1 MSVQRPDAEAI
12 GVAAEHFGLHLDAP
26 AREEFVGLVDGAL
39 GSYDVVEELY
49 AASVAPVTPAREYV
63 AELDGKSNPLGAWYV
78 TTSVTADAPSDT
90 RLAGRRVAIKDNV
103 ALAGV
108 PMMNG
113 SRTLEGF
120 TPSRDAT
127 VVSRLLDAGAEI
139 AGKAVCEDLCF
150 SGSSFTPASGPVRNP
165 WDLSR
170 EAGGSSGGSA
180 ALVANG
186 DVDLAIGGDQGGS
199 IRIPA
204 SFCGVVG
211 HKPTFGLV
219 PYTGAFPIERTID
232 HVGPIARTVADAALM
247 LSVIA
252 GYDGRDPRQPES
264 VSAADY
270 LSSLGDG
277 VEGMRIGVVAEG
289 FGHEASQAAVDDT
302 VQTAAQRFTEAGA
315 VVEQVSIQ
323 WHRDAFHVWNVIA
336 TDGGAYQMLDGNGY
350 GLNAGGL
357 YDPEQMEYFAEHRIA
372 HADALSETVKLV
384 ALCGHHGVTALGGS
398 SYGKAR
404 NLVPLARAA
413 YDAALQTY
421 DVLVMP
427 TLPYVASEL
436 PDPSIDRAT
445 YLTKALGMIANTA
458 PLDVTGHPAL
468 SVPAGLVDGLPV
480 GMMIIGK
487 HHDDATVLR
496 VGQTYEHLTGGFPT
510 PSSQRAGTMGSQF
523 APA

>member
-1 MSVQRPDAEAI
+1 MTVQRPGPDSI
-12 GVAAEHFGLHLDAP
+12 GSAAEHFGITLDAS
-26 AREEFVGLVDGAL
+26 ARDEFAGLVDGAL
-39 GSYDVVEELY
+39 GSYDVVDDLY
-49 AASVAPVTPAREYV
+49 AHSVAPVPPQRDHTPAQVGE
-63 AELDGKSNPLGAWYV
+63 SNPLGAWYV
-78 TTSVTADAPSDT
+78 NTSISAESPSDT

-103 ALAGV
+103 AVAGV

-113 SRTLEGF
+113 SRSLEGF
-120 TPSRDAT
+120 VPLRDAT

-139 AGKAVCEDLCF
+139 VGKAVCEDLCF

-165 WDLSR
+165 WDPSR

-199 IRIPA
+199 IRIPS

-232 HVGPIARTVADAALM
+232 HVGPITRTVADAALM

-252 GYDGRDPRQPES
+252 GSDGLDPRQPES
-264 VSAADY
+264 IAAADY
-270 LSSLGDG
+270 ASGIDGG
-277 VEGMRIGVVAEG
+277 VEGLRIGVVAEG
-289 FGHEASQAAVDDT
+289 FGHDTSQLSVDST
-302 VQTAAQRFTEAGA
+302 VQDAARRFAEIGA
-315 VVEQVSIQ
+315 VVEQISIP

-350 GLNAGGL
+350 GMNVGGL
-357 YDPEQMEYFAEHRIA
+357 YDPEQMAYFAKRRTEY
-372 HADALSETVKLV
+372 ADALSETVKLV
-384 ALCGHHGVTALGGS
+384 ALCGYHGVANLGGA

-413 YDAALQTY
+413 YDTALQDY

-427 TLPYVASEL
+427 TLPYVATEL
-436 PDPSIDRAT
+436 PGPDVDRTT
-445 YLTKALGMIANTA
+445 YVTKALGMIANTA

-487 HHDDATVLR
+487 HFDDGTVLR
-496 VGQTYEHLTGGFPT
+496 VGHSFEQLVGGFPA
-510 PSSQRAGTMGSQF
+510 PRSSSVATVS
-523 APA
+523 

>member
-1 MSVQRPDAEAI
+1 MTVQRPTPDDI
-12 GVAAEHFGLHLDAP
+12 GRAAEHFGLTLNDEG
-26 AREEFVGLVDGAL
+26 RTEFAGLVDGAL
-39 GSYDVVEELY
+39 GSYDAVDDLY
-49 AASVAPVTPAREYV
+49 ATNAAPTAPTREYEL
-63 AELDGKSNPLGAWYV
+63 AETGESNPLGAWYAR
-78 TTSVTADAPSDT
+78 TSISADSPSDT

-103 ALAGV
+103 AVAGV

-120 TPSRDAT
+120 IPSRDAT
-127 VVSRLLDAGAEI
+127 VVTRLLDAGAEI
-139 AGKAVCEDLCF
+139 AGKSVCEDLCF

-165 WDLSR
+165 WDPTR
-170 EAGGSSGGSA
+170 EAGGSSGGSG

-232 HVGPIARTVADAALM
+232 HVGPITRTVADAALM
-247 LSVIA
+247 LSVLA
-252 GYDGRDPRQPES
+252 GVDGDDPRQPES
-264 VSAADY
+264 LAAKNY
-270 LSSLGDG
+270 TEGLDG
-277 VEGMRIGVVAEG
+277 GVDGLRIGVVTEG
-289 FGHEASQAAVDDT
+289 FGHEVSQAEVDEL
-302 VQTAAQRFTEAGA
+302 VRAAAHGFATHGA
-315 VVEQVSIQ
+315 VVEEVSIP
-323 WHRDAFHVWNVIA
+323 WHRHAFHVWNVIA

-357 YDPEQMEYFAEHRIA
+357 YDPEQMAFFGRGRID
-372 HADALSETVKLV
+372 HADDLSETVKLV
-384 ALCGHHGVTALGGS
+384 ALCGYHGVTALGAS

-404 NLVPLARAA
+404 NLVPAARAA
-413 YDAALQTY
+413 YDDALRTY

-436 PDPSIDRAT
+436 PEPGIDRGT
-445 YLTKALGMIANTA
+445 YLAKALGMIANTA
-458 PLDVTGHPAL
+458 PFDVTGHPAL
-468 SVPAGLVDGLPV
+468 SVPAGLVDGLPA

-487 HHDDATVLR
+487 HFDDATVLR
-496 VGQTYEHLTGGFPT
+496 VGHAFESLSGGFPAPPVT
-510 PSSQRAGTMGSQF
+510 STVSPEL

>member
-1 MSVQRPDAEAI
+1 MAVLRPDGNDI
-12 GVAAEHFGLHLDAP
+12 SAAAAHFGLTLTRADCD
-26 AREEFVGLVDGAL
+26 EFAALVDGAL
-39 GSYDVVEELY
+39 GSYDVVDDLY
-49 AASVAPVTPAREYV
+49 EASAAPVAPARTYDVVPPGE
-63 AELDGKSNPLGAWYV
+63 SNPLGAWYV
-78 TTSVTADAPSDT
+78 RTALTEDAPGDT

-103 ALAGV
+103 AVAGV

-113 SRTLEGF
+113 SRSLEGF
-120 TPSRDAT
+120 VPARDAT
-127 VVSRLLDAGAEI
+127 VVTKLLDAGAEI

-165 WDLSR
+165 WDRDR

-204 SFCGVVG
+204 SFCGIVG

-232 HVGPIARTVADAALM
+232 HVGPITRTVADAALV

-252 GYDGRDPRQPES
+252 GRDGLDPRQPD
-264 VSAADY
+264 AITPADY
-270 LSSLGDG
+270 LSGIADG
-277 VEGMRIGVVAEG
+277 VRGLRIGVVAEG
-289 FGHEASQAAVDDT
+289 FGHDASQLEVDAT
-302 VQTAAQRFTEAGA
+302 VQDAALRFADAGA
-315 VVEQVSIQ
+315 VVEQISIP

-357 YDPEQMEYFAEHRIA
+357 YDPEQMAYFAGGRVEF
-372 HADALSETVKLV
+372 ADELSETVKLV
-384 ALCGHHGVTALGGS
+384 ALCGHHGVSALGGA

-404 NLVPLARAA
+404 NLVPLVRAA
-413 YDAALQTY
+413 YDNALHDY

-427 TLPYVASEL
+427 TVPYVATEL
-436 PDPSIDRAT
+436 PSAGIDRAT
-445 YLTKALGMIANTA
+445 YLTKALGMIVNAA

-487 HHDDATVLR
+487 HFDDATVLR
-496 VGQTYEHLTGGFPT
+496 VGHAFEELSGGFAT
-510 PSSQRAGTMGSQF
+510 PQRDSVSAR
-523 APA
+523 